1 MKETLIEEIVS
12 EEAMQ
17 KIVVEMQKILN
28 EVRF

>member
-17 KIVVEMQKILN
+17 KIVVKMQKILN
-28 EVRF
+28 EVQF

>member
-12 EEAMQ
+12 EEEMQ